1 MKSIFLLIWFNTV
14 PEQGVRYHHL
24 GTFNNETICMAQL
37 RIASVLVNNKQET
50 IECIGVQI
58 DD

>member
-1 MKSIFLLIWFNTV
+1 MIFLLVWFYV
-14 PEQGVRYHHL
+14 IPEQSVRYHHL
-24 GTFNNETICMAQL
+24 STHSNHTLCMSEL
-37 RIASVLVNNKQET
+37 RVAAVLVNDRLET